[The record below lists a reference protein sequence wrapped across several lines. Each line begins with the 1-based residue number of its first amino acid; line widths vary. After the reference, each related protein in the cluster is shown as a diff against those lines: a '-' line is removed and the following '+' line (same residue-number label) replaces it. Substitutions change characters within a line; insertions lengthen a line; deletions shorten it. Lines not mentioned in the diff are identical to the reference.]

1 MLFLV
6 LDFYR
11 YHYDFNAF
19 AGNKSSFQSCLPNF
33 NSRAI
38 TSERD
43 ITYTQVLGIKL
54 TLQQTSVTLIHG
66 YIFERYLDPCNF
78 PRRFLIFTGQGLW
91 IANLRSNWTSV
102 VFTKKKNERTVSA
115 TATRKISSY
124 GCNFSLSPPKY
135 RQSLRTYLGLVDPCL
150 HKFLHLTSPS
160 Y

>member
-1 MLFLV
+1 MFFLV

-38 TSERD
+38 TSKEISLLHRFWD
-43 ITYTQVLGIKL
+43 KINIAIDFGYTNTWLYFWK
-54 TLQQTSVTLIHG
+54 
-66 YIFERYLDPCNF
+66 IFGPNF
-78 PRRFLIFTGQGLW
+78 PRRFLIFTTRGLW
-91 IANLRSNWTSV
+91 TANLQCCV
-102 VFTKKKNERTVSA
+102 YKKKWRTVSA